1 MSEINT
7 FQVAPQIKFGFGA
20 IQTLGSLTQEFSV
33 KHALIVTDPGLVKA
47 GVHER
52 LIAVLQEFHVNV
64 SLFSDVEANPSIH
77 TTISAFQK
85 YSQESCDGVIALGGG
100 SPMDVAKGVAILATN
115 PGTVQDYIGIGKI
128 QKNPAPLIAIPT
140 TVGTGSEV
148 TTFVVLTD
156 TSQRRKVVIGSPRV
170 APTAAILDPDLVASL
185 PQTLVAYTGMD
196 ALTHAVESVVS
207 NFATPF
213 TDALALQ
220 AIRMVNTH
228 LPAAVNDKSQNAR
241 AELLYASTMAG
252 MAFSFARTGLVHG
265 MAHPLSSY
273 YNLQHGLA
281 NAILLC
287 HVMDFNAPSCSEKLS
302 RVATAM
308 DQPAVSEAAIHA
320 IQRLGKSV
328 GIPEKLSEA
337 GVTSEFIP
345 LMAQDAFNSGNAQVV
360 NPRKPTLEEVLSLY
374 NTAL

>member
-7 FQVAPQIKFGFGA
+7 FQIAPQIKFGFGA
-20 IQTLGSLTQEFSV
+20 LQILGSLCQEYAIE
-33 KHALIVTDPGLVKA
+33 HALLVTDPGLVNA

-52 LIAVLQEFHVNV
+52 IINALRDSKIKVT
-64 SLFSDVEANPSIH
+64 LFSDVEANPSID
-77 TTISAFQK
+77 TTVKAFDK
-85 YSQESCDGVIALGGG
+85 YKGEACGGVIALGGG

-115 PGTVQDYIGIGKI
+115 PGTVHDYIGIGKV
-128 QKNPAPLIAIPT
+128 KNDPAPLIAIPT

-148 TTFVVLTD
+148 TNFVVLTD

-170 APTAAILDPDLVASL
+170 APTSAVLDPDLVASL
-185 PQTLVAYTGMD
+185 PQQLVAYTGMD

-207 NFATPF
+207 NFSTPF

-220 AIRMVNTH
+220 AIRMVNIH
-228 LPAAVNDKSQNAR
+228 LSAAVNNKSQEAR

-287 HVMDFNAPSCSEKLS
+287 HVMDFNAPSCAEKLAK
-302 RVATAM
+302 VAVAM
-308 DQPAVSEAAIHA
+308 DQEPAPEAAIKA
-320 IQRLGKSV
+320 IQNLGRKV

-345 LMAQDAFNSGNAQVV
+345 LMAQDAFDSGNAQVV

-374 NTAL
+374 RTAL

>member
-7 FQVAPQIKFGFGA
+7 FQIATQIKFGFGA
-20 IQTLGSLTQEFSV
+20 IQTLGSLAQE
-33 KHALIVTDPGLVKA
+33 HAVEHAFLVTDPGLIKA

-52 LIAVLQEFHVNV
+52 IIAALRDFNIKTTI
-64 SLFSDVEANPSIH
+64 FSDVEANPSIQ
-77 TTISAFQK
+77 TTANAFQK
-85 YSQESCDGVIALGGG
+85 YTEEACDGVIALGGG
-100 SPMDVAKGVAILATN
+100 SPMDAAKGIAILATN
-115 PGTVQDYIGIGKI
+115 PGTIHEYVGIGKV
-128 QKNPAPLIAIPT
+128 KNDPAPLIAIPT

-148 TTFVVLTD
+148 TTFAVLTD
-156 TSQRRKVVIGSPRV
+156 TTQRRKVVIGSPRV
-170 APTAAILDPDLVASL
+170 APAAAILDPDLVASL
-185 PQTLVAYTGMD
+185 PQYLVAYTGMD

-207 NFATPF
+207 NFATTF

-220 AIRMVNTH
+220 AIRMVSNH
-228 LPAAVNDKSQNAR
+228 LPAAVNDKSQDAR

-287 HVMDFNAPSCSEKLS
+287 HVMDFNAPSCAEKLLK
-302 RVATAM
+302 VAVAM
-308 DQPAVSEAAIHA
+308 GQEATPEAAIKA
-320 IQRLGKSV
+320 IQNLGKQV

-345 LMAQDAFNSGNAQVV
+345 LMAEDAFNSGNAQLV

-374 NTAL
+374 NAAL